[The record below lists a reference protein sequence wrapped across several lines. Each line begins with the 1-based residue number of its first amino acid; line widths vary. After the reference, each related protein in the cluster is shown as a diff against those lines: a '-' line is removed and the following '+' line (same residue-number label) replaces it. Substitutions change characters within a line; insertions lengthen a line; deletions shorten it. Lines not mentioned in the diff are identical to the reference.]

1 MNERPLHAVDGH
13 LPVAYDPLPA
23 GAEHACPADAPLPAA
38 DGHAHAVE
46 AHLHAVD
53 GHAYAADA
61 HLPAGEGH
69 AHPAHAPFP
78 AADGHAHAADG
89 AALRLVDGHPWAVVD
104 GHVHPEDGRT
114 HPPDGHPH
122 AADGFPEHARA
133 DAPVDVRTVSVVR
146 VTVTAHRHDHV
157 LDIHLPDAP
166 PALPAGLLQFPVRI
180 LPSPADHLHALP
192 GGGGTEQPA
201 PAGVPAPAAVPEQD
215 AAARAR
221 AVARAVEREI
231 GTHPDVRGV
240 RADGDTVRV
249 LLGLAPPYPRWDA
262 WCAYF
267 GITVSGEAF
276 GPRTLAGEG
285 RRDGVRVTVVARAPD
300 GPHEHGARGTAE
312 RTHRHGDTT
321 YDLTLPHRDAHG
333 ETWYFQGLRA
343 PDGMPLMSVDGRPE
357 RCSLANVAEYA
368 GPLTPVRG
376 TPHDEEDR

>member
-13 LPVAYDPLPA
+13 LPVAYDPLPT
-23 GAEHACPADAPLPAA
+23 G
-38 DGHAHAVE
+38 E
-46 AHLHAVD
+46 A
-53 GHAYAADA
+53 HAYAADA
-61 HLPAGEGH
+61 HLPPADGH
-69 AHPAHAPFP
+69 GYAADAHLPVVDGHGYAADASLP
-78 AADGHAHAADG
+78 AADGHAQAADG
-89 AALRLVDGHPWAVVD
+89 ALRLVDGHPWAVVD
-104 GHVHPEDGRT
+104 GRT
-114 HPPDGHPH
+114 HPEGGRTYPEGGRTYPEGGHIHPEDGHPH

-146 VTVTAHRHDHV
+146 VTVTACRHDHV
-157 LDIHLPDAP
+157 LDVHLPDAP
-166 PALPAGLLQFPVRI
+166 AALPAGLLEFPVRT
-180 LPSPADHLHALP
+180 LPSPAGHLHVLP
-192 GGGGTEQPA
+192 GGGGTEHLAPA
-201 PAGVPAPAAVPEQD
+201 PARAPTATPEQD

-221 AVARAVEREI
+221 AVARAVEREV
-231 GTHPDVRGV
+231 GTHPDVHGV

-267 GITVSGEAF
+267 GVTVSGEAF

-285 RRDGVRVTVVARAPD
+285 RRDGVRVTVVARGPD
-300 GPHEHGARGTAE
+300 RPHGDGAGGTAE
-312 RTHRHGDTT
+312 RTYRHGGTT

-333 ETWYFQGLRA
+333 ETWYFQGLRT

-376 TPHDEEDR
+376 VPHDEEDR